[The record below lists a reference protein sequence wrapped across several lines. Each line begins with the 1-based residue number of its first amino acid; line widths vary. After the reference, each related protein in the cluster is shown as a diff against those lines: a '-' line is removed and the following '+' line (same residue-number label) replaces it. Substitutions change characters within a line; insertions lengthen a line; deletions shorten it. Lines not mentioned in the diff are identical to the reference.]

1 MVLNILKP
9 VLPRVLSSL
18 SLRVVP
24 TVVVIRVSI
33 LPTCV
38 ILKLNFVLIGF
49 LDASVGVDLLDFGH
63 FRIQQVPEE
72 ECTSQVCE
80 LVYYGPRP
88 EV

>member
-63 FRIQQVPEE
+63 FRIQQVPKE
-72 ECTSQVCE
+72 ECTS
-80 LVYYGPRP
+80 
-88 EV
+88 